1 MRIGKVIGSVH
12 ATRKVQSLTGYRLL
26 ILEVLGNEL
35 KPTGEKLIAVDTID
49 AGPGDVVYFVEA
61 RDATLALKHELTPS
75 DATIVGLVE
84 DFE

>member
-1 MRIGKVIGSVH
+1 
-12 ATRKVQSLTGYRLL
+12 
-26 ILEVLGNEL
+26 
-35 KPTGEKLIAVDTID
+35 
-49 AGPGDVVYFVEA
+49 GPGDVVYFVEA